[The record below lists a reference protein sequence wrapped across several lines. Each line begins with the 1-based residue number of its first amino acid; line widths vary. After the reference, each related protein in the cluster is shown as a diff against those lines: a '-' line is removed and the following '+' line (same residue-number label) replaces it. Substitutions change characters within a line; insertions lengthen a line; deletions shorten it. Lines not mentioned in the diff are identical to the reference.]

1 LLLVSITTFVVV
13 VVVVAT
19 AALQLDLAL
28 HTLAT
33 AASNQ
38 MQHLHKTIGRQKKQ
52 PQKQFEEALS
62 EIRGACKIKTNQRA
76 DVRTIFT
83 CQDSLYQIYS
93 LNIGIS
99 IILPCCE
106 SNTISHRKRK

>member
-1 LLLVSITTFVVV
+1 VSLLPRLNSFVSWFILLHLLLLLLLLHLLLVSITTFVV

-38 MQHLHKTIGRQKKQ
+38 MQHLHKTIGRQKK
-52 PQKQFEEALS
+52 
-62 EIRGACKIKTNQRA
+62 KTTK
-76 DVRTIFT
+76 TI
-83 CQDSLYQIYS
+83 
-93 LNIGIS
+93 
-99 IILPCCE
+99 
-106 SNTISHRKRK
+106 